1 MSDTRELAEKLAR
14 AFQELRFID
23 GFSMLAEDGTY
34 TVIGTTKVSGTYHGR
49 SDLLTRLVPVLST
62 FTSPPTLTF
71 SNIVVD
77 GDRAVLLAS
86 GTGTGPTGPYHQPYY
101 AFSIRVAKGEIVE
114 IVEFM
119 DTTMLDTAVFGKK
132 IVDA

>member
-1 MSDTRELAEKLAR
+1 MSVTRELAEKLAR
-14 AFQELRFID
+14 AFEELRFID
-23 GFSMLAEDGTY
+23 GFNMLAEEGTY
-34 TVIGTTKVSGTYHGR
+34 TVIGTTKVSGIYHGR
-49 SDLLTRLVPVLST
+49 SDVLIRLVPVLAT
-62 FTSPPTLTF
+62 FTSPPALKF

-86 GTGTGPTGPYHQPYY
+86 GAGNGPTGPYHQPYY
-101 AFSIRVAKGEIVE
+101 AFSIRVAKDEIVE